1 MKSICRHMPVYNYT
15 GFSVEGRGMTG
26 IIDADSPR
34 SARQRLRSDGI
45 YPTAVI
51 EQKGSGVRSAYSTPR
66 PGLRGTLGTQ
76 ELALLTRHL
85 ATLLAA
91 GLPLVEVLAVLIEQ
105 SEEQSAKRILAQ
117 IREHIREGQSFS
129 KALETFPGDFTQV
142 YLNMVRTGEAT
153 GTLEPVLLRIAT
165 YLDQQLELKHKI
177 TNAIIYP
184 AVMLSVGVA
193 VLCFLMIFVVPRIT
207 TVFSDVHQSLPWPT
221 VVLIAVSHFLA
232 GYWII
237 ILGVGIFVAAGLGRA
252 AASSMGRARIDRF
265 ILELPLVGNVV
276 QMVCISRLA
285 GTLSAMLSSGV
296 PVIDALEVAK
306 GVMNNRVL
314 EQAVSHAQANIREG
328 ESIAA
333 PLKRSGVFPA
343 LVTHMI
349 AVGEKSGALEGMLD
363 KVSQIYDSE
372 VNRIM
377 TRLTS
382 LMEPTMVLIMGV
394 IVFFIVLAIL
404 LPIFQMNQ
412 FIR

>member
-1 MKSICRHMPVYNYT
+1 M
-15 GFSVEGRGMTG
+15 EGRGMTG

-34 SARQRLRSDGI
+34 SARQRLRSNGI

-51 EQKGSGVRSAYSTPR
+51 EQEGTGLRSFSTAQPR
-66 PGLRGTLGTQ
+66 TRGTLGTQ

-91 GLPLVEVLAVLIEQ
+91 GLPLVEALTVLIEQ
-105 SEEQSAKRILAQ
+105 QEGQPAKQILAQ
-117 IREHIREGQSFS
+117 IREHIREGQAFS
-129 KALETFPGDFTQV
+129 RALEAFPGDFTQV
-142 YLNMVRTGEAT
+142 YLNMVRTGETT
-153 GTLEPVLLRIAT
+153 GTLEPVLVRLAG
-165 YLDQQLELKHKI
+165 YLDQQLELKNKI

-184 AVMLSVGVA
+184 AVMLCVGVG

-207 TVFSDVHQSLPWPT
+207 TVFNDVKQSLPWPT

-232 GYWII
+232 GYWIVLLGLA
-237 ILGVGIFVAAGLGRA
+237 ILVIGGVSRVVASPTGRA
-252 AASSMGRARIDRF
+252 HIDRF
-265 ILELPLVGNVV
+265 ILGLPLVGNVV
-276 QMVCISRLA
+276 RMVCISRLA
-285 GTLSAMLSSGV
+285 GTLSAMLTSGV
-296 PVIDALEVAK
+296 PVLEAIEVAR

-314 EQAVSHAQANIREG
+314 EQAVLRAQDNIREG
-328 ESIAA
+328 DSIAA
-333 PLKRSGVFPA
+333 PLKRSGVFPS

-349 AVGEKSGALEGMLD
+349 AVGERSGALEEMLD
-363 KVSQIYDSE
+363 KVSHIYDSE

-382 LMEPTMVLIMGV
+382 LMEPMMVLAMGV